1 MKARK
6 AYLDGAQ
13 RQWVRD
19 WWRALQPRE
28 PDSAALPD
36 ELAGLKRGDRAALR
50 RCGNADALLQ
60 VAATYRLS
68 SQLIALESSKAWPRL
83 ADTAICHEWLAV
95 VAGVLAHV
103 NDSPEDGRTLAWHL
117 GNAAGNE
124 RPLMSEMRFKRLQR
138 AQAVDDIH
146 LQCQRAVQLANNRT
160 DVAQLADDLLAR
172 LIEQDRPA
180 ARASDSVKFRW
191 AYDYYLT
198 MRQQAAASNF
208 PEEKTA

>member
-13 RQWVRD
+13 CQWVRD

-28 PDSAALPD
+28 PGSAALPD
-36 ELAGLKRGDRAALR
+36 ELASLDRGSRAALR
-50 RCGNADALLQ
+50 RCDNADALLQ
-60 VAATYRLS
+60 VAATYKLGSR
-68 SQLIALESSKAWPRL
+68 LIALESSKAWPRL
-83 ADTAICHEWLAV
+83 TDTAICHEWLAV

-103 NDSPEDGRTLAWHL
+103 KDAPKDDCTLAWHL

-138 AQAVDDIH
+138 AQEADDIY
-146 LQCQRAVQLANNRT
+146 LQCRRAVQLAKDKA

-172 LIEQDRPA
+172 LIEQNRPA
-180 ARASDSVKFRW
+180 MRASDSVKFRW

-198 MRQQAAASNF
+198 ARQRAAASNL